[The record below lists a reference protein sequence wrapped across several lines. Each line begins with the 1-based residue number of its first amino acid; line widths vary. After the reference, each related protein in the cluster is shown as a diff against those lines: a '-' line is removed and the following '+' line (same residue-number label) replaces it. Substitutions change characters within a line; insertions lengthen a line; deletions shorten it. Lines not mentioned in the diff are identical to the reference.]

1 MASKIINMVAIDASL
16 PARRTATSTEQGTSP
31 CIQANDFVSVDC
43 YYTSI
48 RLSGT
53 KD

>member
-1 MASKIINMVAIDASL
+1 MVAIAAAF
-16 PARRTATSTEQGTSP
+16 PAMRTATITEQETSP
-31 CIQANDFVSVDC
+31 CIQANGFVSVDC

-53 KD
+53 MD